1 MNTINPNGLSAAA
14 SRGKGYHHLT
24 PAQTW
29 NAHFY
34 SITPEQLTDPL
45 PASLIIV
52 FGLAEQEQR
61 SAITPTELS
70 AMLNAALDE
79 TRPPY
84 IRLPV
89 LKQLRRNVTS
99 YILGLAPPGI
109 GFEAYQS
116 LALADVAR
124 VLGITEGELLA
135 IAEQTGTADRLHDAI
150 GVTP

>member
-1 MNTINPNGLSAAA
+1 MAQLNPQELSNAAH
-14 SRGKGYHHLT
+14 SGEGYQHLT

-34 SITPEQLTDPL
+34 SFTPEQLTDPL
-45 PASLIIV
+45 PASLIIA

-61 SAITPTELS
+61 SAIELTELS
-70 AMLNAALDE
+70 AMLITAFDE
-79 TRPPY
+79 TCPPY

-89 LKQLRRNVTS
+89 VNELRREVTS
-99 YILGLAPPGI
+99 YILRVAPPGI

-150 GVTP
+150 GTTP